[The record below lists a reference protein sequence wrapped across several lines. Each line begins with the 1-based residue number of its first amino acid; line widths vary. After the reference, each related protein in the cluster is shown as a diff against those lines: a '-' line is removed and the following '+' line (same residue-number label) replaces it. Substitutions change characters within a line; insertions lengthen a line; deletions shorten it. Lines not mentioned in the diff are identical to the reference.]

1 MSSTGWYPPQDV
13 LAAGESARVGYKL
26 GTIIQAGESS
36 QKSIPSSL
44 HTLRDWVVERHPEV
58 SSGGMRRSPEK
69 PNTPGR
75 RRDPH
80 EDGIAIDFM
89 THSGDSLANWLVA
102 HAQEIGIQYVL
113 WNKYEWSAS
122 RFGPRW
128 ENYTGAESHDDHVH
142 MELSPEGIARTGA
155 AMAQILNSIAGSSAP
170 VQTNTSQTDITYT
183 SESGGTSEHATQSSS
198 GIVPVIAVAAAIFGT
213 WWLTREND

>member
-1 MSSTGWYPPQDV
+1 MSTSRWFPPQDV
-13 LAAGESARVGYKL
+13 LAAGESARVGYRL
-26 GTIIQAGESS
+26 GSIVQEGEST
-36 QKSIPSSL
+36 QKSIPNSL
-44 HTLRDWVVERHPEV
+44 HALRDWVVARHPEV

-80 EDGIAIDFM
+80 EEGIAIDFM
-89 THSGDSLANWLVA
+89 THNGDSLANWLVS

-122 RFGPRW
+122 HLGPRW

-142 MELSPEGIARTGA
+142 MELSPEGISKTGA
-155 AMAQILNSIAGSSAP
+155 AMLQILNGIAGSAYP
-170 VQTNTSQTDITYT
+170 QPPQQQNDITYT
-183 SESGGTSEHATQSSS
+183 NESEHSSQSSS
-198 GIVPVIAVAAAIFGT
+198 AGIVPAVAIGAAVFAA
-213 WWLTREND
+213 WWMWKKED